1 MAILQMNNVTQ
12 SLALSLYIFFASLVL
27 GATIANA
34 HHSNVEYDFS
44 EIHELQGEIIHVSWR
59 NPHVEITILTEEA
72 DGKESVWEL
81 EAQDINSL
89 SRSGLNGSMIH
100 VGDIVRVAGNVSMQ
114 RVNNLSVNNLLLPNG
129 TEIRLRGNPARR
141 WSTEEHIGFDRIT
154 AEQARAEAGEGEGL
168 FRVWMNTGP
177 GGFPPQL
184 PLTTDARTAQAN
196 WDAAND
202 LTMQCISS
210 GMPAAMRLSPPHPIE
225 LSMHEGNI
233 MLRVELFDITRIIQ
247 MNSDAMASDEPASA
261 LGHSVGHWEGDTLV
275 INTTRINWPFFDHQG
290 IIPQSDTV
298 QVTEQLSI
306 GDDKNLM
313 TYEITVTDPTTFTQP
328 VSGSWV
334 MGWRPD
340 MQIEP
345 YECIAPTG

>member
-1 MAILQMNNVTQ
+1 M
-12 SLALSLYIFFASLVL
+12 
-27 GATIANA
+27 
-34 HHSNVEYDFS
+34 
-44 EIHELQGEIIHVSWR
+44 
-59 NPHVEITILTEEA
+59 
-72 DGKESVWEL
+72 
-81 EAQDINSL
+81 
-89 SRSGLNGSMIH
+89 
-100 VGDIVRVAGNVSMQ
+100 
-114 RVNNLSVNNLLLPNG
+114 
-129 TEIRLRGNPARR
+129 RGNPARR

-184 PLTTDARTAQAN
+184 PRTTDARTAQAN

-247 MNSDAMASDEPASA
+247 MNSDAMASDDPASA

-313 TYEITVTDPTTFTQP
+313 TYDITVTDPTTFTQP